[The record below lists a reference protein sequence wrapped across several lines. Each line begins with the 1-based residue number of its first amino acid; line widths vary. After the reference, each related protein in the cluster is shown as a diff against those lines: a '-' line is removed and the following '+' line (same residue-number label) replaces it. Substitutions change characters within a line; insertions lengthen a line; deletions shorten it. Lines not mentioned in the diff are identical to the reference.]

1 MRICVVGAGAIGGVI
16 ASGLASSGGTDVSV
30 LARGATLAAIRSRG
44 LIVESAD
51 GAVTVKVT
59 ASDDAAELGPQDFV
73 VIAVKA
79 QALPAAA
86 GGIGPLLAEGT
97 AVLSTLNGVPWWF
110 FDGFGGPMAGHHLD
124 SVDPGGVIA
133 AAMPASRVIG
143 GTVHMSASS
152 REPGVV
158 WRQSGN
164 GLIIGEPSG
173 AETARLAA
181 LTGALRDA
189 GFDVTVSPRIHADVW
204 YKLWG
209 NLTMNPVSAVTGAT
223 MGPVLADELVVAF
236 CSAAMLE
243 AREIGARIGC
253 PIAETP
259 DDRHAVT
266 RKLGD
271 FRPSMLQDAEAGR
284 SLELDSLTGAVREIG
299 AIVGVPTPYVD
310 ALHGLT
316 RLSVRVREA
325 RNLRLERRL
334 IGGGQAQHGADD
346 RRRRADLRLQGAQPH
361 SQARL
366 GIVTGEVDVAD
377 HEQHLRPDHLQPQV
391 RHPGD
396 LRGVEQGPDSRR
408 AHVGI
413 GLLAD
418 QVALVAVDQDD
429 RDDAEQH
436 ADQDRPHGVRH
447 GGTGQLV
454 DAEPGRRNDHADHGS
469 GVFREHRPQRGI
481 GGGQHVVDE
490 VPLHRVGLRL
500 RLPDRLQERRSLQ
513 DEGNGQ
519 HDVPDEEVAARFGP
533 QKLPNALR
541 DRYHRARDE
550 QAERGEQRPHV
561 RFAAVALGV
570 GGVGRPAGPA
580 VGQEQEDLI
589 A

>member
-44 LIVESAD
+44 LSVESAD
-51 GAVTVKVT
+51 GAVTVKVA
-59 ASDDAAELGPQDFV
+59 ASDDAAELGPQDFLV
-73 VIAVKA
+73 MAVKA
-79 QALPAAA
+79 QALPAAV

-110 FDGFGGPMAGHHLD
+110 FDGFGGPMAGRHLD

-133 AAMPASRVIG
+133 AAIPASRVIG

-173 AETARLAA
+173 AETTRLAGLA
-181 LTGALRDA
+181 GALRGA

-209 NLTMNPVSAVTGAT
+209 NLTMNPVCAITGAT
-223 MGPVLADELVVAF
+223 AGQVLDDDLVQAF

-243 AREIGARIGC
+243 AREIGTRIGC
-253 PIAETP
+253 PIAEVP

-266 RKLGD
+266 RRLGD

-284 SLELDSLTGAVREIG
+284 SLELDSLTGAVHEIG

-316 RLSVRVREA
+316 RLSARVREA
-325 RNLRLERRL
+325 AGRLRLERRL
-334 IGGGQAQHGADD
+334 IRGGQAQHGADD

-361 SQARL
+361 GQARL
-366 GIVTGEVDVAD
+366 GIVTGKIHVANHEHHPRAD
-377 HEQHLRPDHLQPQV
+377 HFQPQV

-396 LRGVEQGPDSRR
+396 LRGVEQGPDGGRPDAR
-408 AHVGI
+408 V

-418 QVALVAVDQDD
+418 QVPPVAVDQDD

-436 ADQDRPHGVRH
+436 ADKDRAHGVRH
-447 GGTGQLV
+447 GRPGQLV
-454 DAEPGRRNDHADHGS
+454 QAQRGRRQDDADQRG
-469 GVFREHRPQRGI
+469 GVLGEHRPQRGI
-481 GGGQHVVDE
+481 RGVQHVFDE
-490 VPLHRVGLRL
+490 VLLHRLGLRL
-500 RLPDRLQERRSLQ
+500 GLPDRLQERRALQ
-513 DEGNGQ
+513 DEGDGQ
-519 HDVPDEEVAARFGP
+519 HDVPDEEVAARFGAEE
-533 QKLPNALR
+533 LPHALH
-541 DRYHRARDE
+541 DRYHRARHE
-550 QAERGEQRPHV
+550 QPERGEQRPYV
-561 RFAAVALGV
+561 RLAAVPLRVSGV
-570 GGVGRPAGPA
+570 GWPAGPA
-580 VGQEQEDLI
+580 VGQ
-589 A
+589 